1 VSATTAAWLVLAAPL
16 AGTIIIGALYKRLPG
31 RSAGWIGTA
40 SIAVSFAFALVTLA
54 KLQQATPGHRELA
67 STLWTLAGTVGVD
80 AKVTVLVD
88 PLSVLMICVVAGV
101 STLIHLYSIGY
112 LQGDRGYSRFF
123 AYLNFFVFSMLTLVL
138 AGNFLL
144 LIVGWAFV
152 GAASYMLISFW
163 YRRTTATSAGM
174 KAFVINVLGDI
185 GLVLG
190 TFFIFRHTH
199 SFDLLTT
206 FRAAPHVF
214 ASGNGD
220 LVAGCL
226 LLLVGAFAKSAQIP
240 LHTWLPDAMEGPTP
254 VSALIHAATMVTAGV
269 YLIARMHPLFQLAPA
284 AGDVGAI
291 IGAATLLIAGTI
303 GLAATDLK
311 RVIAY
316 STMSQIGYM
325 IMGVSV
331 GAYTAGLFH
340 LMTHAFF
347 KALLFMAAGS
357 LIAAMGGIQSLDRM
371 SGLRR
376 ALPYTFACFIIGGLA
391 LTGVPPFS
399 GFFSKD
405 AILLFVA
412 GRGGWHWALYV
423 AGYLGA
429 LLTGLYTFR
438 MIFRAFLGEPCPEAA
453 ELIEHGHLFHPQEPT
468 NPANGEVEDTDV
480 GFPGPEHVIAERAL
494 TMRVAMGVLAVLA
507 IGGGIVAIPKTTSWL
522 DHFLAPSFVDSTITS
537 HPSDGL
543 LYFGLILGAA
553 ISLASLAIAYVVWV
567 SKPELAP
574 AASRRLRPLATLF
587 EHKWYFD
594 EAIDI
599 LVVRPTAWF
608 GRFAQNTFER
618 LVVNGALIG
627 GTTGLVRAGSALV
640 RAAQSGIL
648 RVYAGLM
655 LMGVAAVS
663 LYFLLQS

>member
-1 VSATTAAWLVLAAPL
+1 MSATTAAWLVLAAPL
-16 AGTIIIGALYKRLPG
+16 AGTIAIGALFNRLPG
-31 RSAGWIGTA
+31 RSAGWLGTG
-40 SIAVSFAFALVTLA
+40 SIAVSFVFALITLDR
-54 KLQQATPGHRELA
+54 LQQQTPAHRELT
-67 STLWTLAGTVGVD
+67 STLWTIAGTVRVD
-80 AKVTVLVD
+80 ARATILVD

-101 STLIHLYSIGY
+101 SMLIHLYSISY

-123 AYLNFFVFSMLTLVL
+123 AYLNFFVFSMLLLVL
-138 AGNFLL
+138 AGNFVL

-163 YRRTTATSAGM
+163 YRRTTATGAGM

-199 SFDLLTT
+199 TFDLLAS
-206 FRAAPHVF
+206 FHAAPHVF

-220 LVAGCL
+220 LTAGCL

-291 IGAATLLIAGTI
+291 IGALTLLVAGTI

-325 IMGVSV
+325 IMGVSI

-357 LIAAMGGIQSLDRM
+357 LISAMGGSQSLDRM
-371 SGLRR
+371 SGWRR
-376 ALPYTFACFIIGGLA
+376 ALPFTFAAFVIGGLA

-405 AILLFVA
+405 SILLFAA

-429 LLTGLYTFR
+429 FLTGLYTFR
-438 MIFRAFLGEPCPEAA
+438 MIFRAFLGEPCPEAL
-453 ELIEHGHLFHPQEPT
+453 ELIEHGHLFHPPAPT
-468 NPANGEVEDTDV
+468 NPANGEIEDTDV
-480 GFPGPEHVIAERAL
+480 GFPGPDHVIAERAL
-494 TMRVAMGVLAVLA
+494 PMRVAMGVLALLA
-507 IGGGIVAIPKTTSWL
+507 TVGGIVAIPHTTSWL
-522 DHFLAPSFVDSTITS
+522 DRFLAPTFADSTLIS
-537 HPSDGL
+537 HASNGL
-543 LYFGLILGAA
+543 LYFGLILGAV
-553 ISLASLAIAYVVWV
+553 ISLASIATAYVVWV
-567 SKPELAP
+567 ARPALAP
-574 AASRRLRPLATLF
+574 AIAARARPLTTLF
-587 EHKWYFD
+587 ENKWYFD
-594 EAIDI
+594 ELIDAV
-599 LVVRPTAWF
+599 VVRPGAWF

-618 LVVNGALIG
+618 VVVNGVLIG

-640 RAAQSGIL
+640 RGTQSGML
-648 RVYAGLM
+648 RLYAGLM
-655 LMGVAAVS
+655 LVGIAGVG

>member
-1 VSATTAAWLVLAAPL
+1 MSATTAAWLVLAAPL
-16 AGTIIIGALYKRLPG
+16 AGTIAIGALFNRLPG
-31 RSAGWIGTA
+31 RSAGWLGTG
-40 SIAVSFAFALVTLA
+40 SIAVSFVFALITLY
-54 KLQQATPGHRELA
+54 KLQQQAPAHRELT
-67 STLWTLAGTVGVD
+67 STLWTIAGTVGVD
-80 AKVTVLVD
+80 ARATILVD

-101 STLIHLYSIGY
+101 SMLIHLYSISY

-123 AYLNFFVFSMLTLVL
+123 AYLNFFVFSMLLLVL

-199 SFDLLTT
+199 TFDLLAS
-206 FRAAPHVF
+206 FHAAPHVF
-214 ASGNGD
+214 ASGSGD
-220 LVAGCL
+220 VTAGCL

-291 IGAATLLIAGTI
+291 IGALTLLVAGTI

-325 IMGVSV
+325 IMGVSI

-357 LIAAMGGIQSLDRM
+357 LISAMGGSQSLDRM
-371 SGLRR
+371 SGWRR
-376 ALPYTFACFIIGGLA
+376 ALPFTFAAFVIGGLA

-405 AILLFVA
+405 SILLFAA

-429 LLTGLYTFR
+429 FLTGLYTFR
-438 MIFRAFLGEPCPEAA
+438 MIFRAFLGEPCPEAL
-453 ELIEHGHLFHPQEPT
+453 ELIEHGHLFHPPAPT
-468 NPANGEVEDTDV
+468 NPANGEIEDTDV
-480 GFPGPEHVIAERAL
+480 GFPGPDHVIAERAL
-494 TMRVAMGVLAVLA
+494 PMRVAMSVLALLA
-507 IGGGIVAIPKTTSWL
+507 TVGGIVAIPNTTRWL
-522 DHFLAPSFVDSTITS
+522 DHFLAPTFADSTLLS
-537 HPSDGL
+537 HPSNGL
-543 LYFGLILGAA
+543 LYFGLALGTVV
-553 ISLASLAIAYVVWV
+553 SLVSIATAYFVWV
-567 SKPELAP
+567 ARPGLAP
-574 AASRRLRPLATLF
+574 AIAARMRPLTTLF

-594 EAIDI
+594 ELIDAV
-599 LVVRPTAWF
+599 VVRPGAWF

-618 LVVNGALIG
+618 VIVNGVLIG

-640 RAAQSGIL
+640 RGTQSGML
-648 RVYAGLM
+648 RLYAGMM
-655 LMGVAAVS
+655 LVGIAGVG

>member
-1 VSATTAAWLVLAAPL
+1 MSATTAAWIVLAAPL
-16 AGTIIIGALYKRLPG
+16 AGTIVTGALFRRLPG

-40 SIAVSFAFALVTLA
+40 AIAVAFVFALITLVR
-54 KLQQATPGHRELA
+54 LQQHSPSNRELT
-67 STLWTLAGTVGVD
+67 STLWTIAATAGVD
-80 AKVTVLVD
+80 ARMTILVD
-88 PLSVLMICVVAGV
+88 PLSVFMICVVAGV
-101 STLIHLYSIGY
+101 STLIHLYSISY
-112 LQGDRGYSRFF
+112 MNGDRGYVRFF
-123 AYLNFFVFSMLTLVL
+123 AYLNFFVFSMLLLVL
-138 AGNFLL
+138 AGNFLV

-152 GAASYMLISFW
+152 GAASYLLISFW
-163 YRRTTATSAGM
+163 YRRTTATSAGI
-174 KAFVINVLGDI
+174 KAFVINVVGDV

-190 TFFIFRHTH
+190 TFFIFSHTRTLD
-199 SFDLLTT
+199 FVKT
-206 FRAAPHVF
+206 FHLAPHVF
-214 ASGNGD
+214 GYASGD
-220 LVAGCL
+220 VTAGCL

-357 LIAAMGGIQSLDRM
+357 LISAMGGSQSLDRM

-376 ALPYTFACFIIGGLA
+376 ALPFTFGCFVIGGLA

-405 AILLFVA
+405 SILLFVG

-423 AGYLGA
+423 AGYAGA
-429 LLTGLYTFR
+429 FLTGLYTFR
-438 MIFRAFLGEPCPEAA
+438 MIFRAFLGAPCREAS
-453 ELIEHGHLFHPQEPT
+453 ELIEHGHLFHPEVPT

-480 GFPGPEHVIAERAL
+480 GFPGPDHVIAERSL
-494 TMRVAMGVLAVLA
+494 SMRLAMGLLALLA
-507 IGGGIVAIPKTTSWL
+507 IVGGIVSIPKTTSWL
-522 DHFLAPSFVDSTITS
+522 DHFLAPTFADSTLVS
-537 HPSDGL
+537 HPSNAL
-543 LYFGLILGAA
+543 LYFGLVLGAL
-553 ISLASLAIAYVVWV
+553 ISVGSIATAYLVWV
-567 SKPELAP
+567 ARPSLAP
-574 AASRRLRPLATLF
+574 AIATRLRPLASLF

-594 EAIDI
+594 ELIDA
-599 LVVRPTAWF
+599 LVVRPGAWF
-608 GRFAQNTFER
+608 GRFSQNTFER
-618 LVVNGALIG
+618 VVVNGVLIG

-640 RAAQSGIL
+640 RAAQGGIL

-655 LMGVAAVS
+655 LVGIAAVA